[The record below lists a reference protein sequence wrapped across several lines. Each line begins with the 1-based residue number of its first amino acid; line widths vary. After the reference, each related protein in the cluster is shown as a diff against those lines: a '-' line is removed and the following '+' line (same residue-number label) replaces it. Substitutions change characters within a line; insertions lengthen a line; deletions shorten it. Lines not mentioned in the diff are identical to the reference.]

1 MRCPRCQFENIPGQD
16 RCLRCG
22 SILDVKNAVIDIHP
36 PRMPPWKGPMRMVLR
51 WLRLQRTIPEAVPRP
66 RVPDF
71 LKIMSEHALFGCIL
85 SIIPGL
91 AHYVDG
97 RFREVRW
104 FVLVWFLSLTAGI
117 FIYGSNPG
125 LLLLGLAVGIHS
137 WIAYNYAFSKE
148 LNEPSE
154 KIRTLIV
161 MLFVLGII
169 YTGIRNTVFRGF
181 VFGYADMTI
190 PYQNIKAG
198 DLLLARRGLTQAA
211 KLNRGDIVLAPVAG
225 DIYGGYGHQGQA
237 LRQGP
242 IMASEIVGL
251 TGEQVEIVNS
261 SFVVDGK
268 TLDAKKYPV
277 PEWLR
282 GNNIGP
288 ISVPDASFFVSTVY
302 NVNGHGV
309 VLNAG
314 LVGQACMV
322 RSYDIEAKAVIR
334 WFPLA
339 RRGFLKEG
347 E

>member
-1 MRCPRCQFENIPGQD
+1 
-16 RCLRCG
+16 
-22 SILDVKNAVIDIHP
+22 
-36 PRMPPWKGPMRMVLR
+36 
-51 WLRLQRTIPEAVPRP
+51 
-66 RVPDF
+66 
-71 LKIMSEHALFGCIL
+71 MSKHALLGCIL

-97 RFREVRW
+97 RFREVNW

-137 WIAYNYAFSKE
+137 WIAYSYALSKE
-148 LNEPSE
+148 LAEPSG
-154 KIRTLIV
+154 KIRTFIV
-161 MLFVLGII
+161 MLFVLGVI
-169 YTGIRNTVFRGF
+169 YAGIRNTVFKGF
-181 VFGYADMTI
+181 VFGYTNMTI

-225 DIYGGYGHQGQA
+225 DIYGGYGHHGQA

-251 TGEQVEIVNS
+251 AGEQVEIVNS

-282 GNNIGP
+282 GHNIAP
-288 ISVPDASFFVSTVY
+288 ISVPDTSFFVSIVY
-302 NVNGHGV
+302 NVNGHGM
-309 VLNAG
+309 VLDAG
-314 LVGQACMV
+314 LVGQACVV
-322 RSYDIEAKAVIR
+322 RSSDIEAKAVMR

-339 RRGFLKEG
+339 RRGFLRAG